1 MVKVLIAG
9 SRDFDNYELLKSK
22 TDFLLQNIKDKI
34 TIISGTAKGADRL
47 GEEYAREKGY
57 NLERC
62 PALWYNLSEPCK
74 IKYDSFGKSYNVLA
88 GLKRNEYMVKEA
100 DYIIE
105 FWDGKSSG
113 TKYTIE
119 YARKLG
125 KKIKVIR
132 Y

>member
-9 SRDFDNYELLKSK
+9 SRDFNNYEMLKSK
-22 TDFLLQNIKDKI
+22 VDFLLQNIKDEI
-34 TIISGTAKGADRL
+34 IIISGTAKGADRL
-47 GEEYAREKGY
+47 GEEYANEKGY
-57 NLERC
+57 KIERY

-74 IKYDSFGKSYNVLA
+74 IKYDSLGKAYNVLA

-105 FWDGKSSG
+105 FWNGKSSG